1 MVDKKSPY
9 YVKSEFYRSFYGN
22 KNSTTFER
30 GLKVTG
36 KDKSH
41 VKDAASCVQSEVM

>member
-1 MVDKKSPY
+1 MVNKKSPY
-9 YVKSEFYRSFYGN
+9 YVKSEFHRSLYGN

-36 KDKSH
+36 RDKDN